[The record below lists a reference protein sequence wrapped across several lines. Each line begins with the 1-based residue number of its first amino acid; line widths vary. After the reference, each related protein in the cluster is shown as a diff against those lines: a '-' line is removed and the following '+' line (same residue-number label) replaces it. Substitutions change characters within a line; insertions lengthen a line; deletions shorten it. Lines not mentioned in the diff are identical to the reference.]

1 MGGRFSHQLVAPN
14 DLLVYNTYGFN
25 RGVQICRDL
34 ARVDVLL
41 GLLIVRVCGSRS
53 LIDSY
58 QDGAAG
64 LFLTETALWSTG
76 PPGKPVLYKACGTRW
91 RTRGAIDDYIPKH
104 GNREIQYCL
113 VLTAGTSSWVSLWS
127 LVTVSTMWCL
137 GCTLGGVTNFA
148 SDTKVEHPYK
158 YDIPRAIWNPPLTR
172 RGSPQ
177 PKCSARIGVSKSDTP
192 QSTRLAYNNIPV
204 LANHV
209 FGQ

>member
-1 MGGRFSHQLVAPN
+1 MGRFAEITTFWDYTGYVVVL
-14 DLLVYNTYGFN
+14 G
-25 RGVQICRDL
+25 QICRDL

-104 GNREIQYCL
+104 GNREIQ
-113 VLTAGTSSWVSLWS
+113 
-127 LVTVSTMWCL
+127 
-137 GCTLGGVTNFA
+137 
-148 SDTKVEHPYK
+148 VEHPYK

-177 PKCSARIGVSKSDTP
+177 PKCAARIGVSKSDTP